1 MSTEANDLEELQAP
15 AKIGR
20 PTSYQT
26 YMLPIVRSMAKAGCT
41 EWDIAEGLGIDT
53 STLWMWKSKYP
64 RFSNALEL
72 GKKQSTKRVERALYH
87 RAVGYTHKAEKVFND
102 KGKIL
107 KTEITEHLPP
117 DTNAAIFWLKNKKPE
132 AWQDRSSVDMTG
144 SINLVA
150 QTLSNARQRALQA
163 KSTPPALDAGAVPT
177 QADDSDDTD

>member
-1 MSTEANDLEELQAP
+1 MSTETNELEEMQEP
-15 AKIGR
+15 AKLGR

-53 STLWMWKSKYP
+53 STLWVWKSKYP

-102 KGKIL
+102 KGSVL
-107 KTEITEHLPP
+107 RAEITEHLPP
-117 DTNAAIFWLKNKKPE
+117 DTNAAIFWLKNRKPE
-132 AWQDRSSVDMTG
+132 AWQDRTGLDVNG

-150 QTLSNARQRALQA
+150 QTLSTARQRALQA
-163 KSTPPALDAGAVPT
+163 KSTAPTIEADITPA
-177 QADDSDDTD
+177 QDSEEIE